1 MRKTSATLGLV
12 AVTGVL
18 LSGCSAAGGDSG
30 SGGTEPI
37 LIAQVGDY
45 SGDFSFYDVPFR
57 DGMQIAVDE
66 VNAAGGVNGQQLEF
80 MTIDGRGDQAE
91 SVRGVEEALDAGAVY
106 ISGTT
111 ASGAWQAQAAV
122 ACDEGVPITTGDG
135 SSPTLVLDAGDCA
148 YHVLM
153 LDTLQGAVGAEY
165 ALDQG
170 YENAYVL
177 LSSDDAYTAG
187 LGAYFADAFAEGGG
201 TVLAEEEFRIGASD
215 YSVQVTNIAAQNPT
229 PDVIYLSMFTPDTPQ
244 FLRQLRA
251 SGIDAPV
258 ISGDGSVDASVLEA
272 GAAAE
277 GLVATFHA
285 WPSEG
290 NETSSFL
297 ETNFP
302 EADISSAPQNI
313 VSAAGYDEVMI
324 MVQAMEAAGEA
335 TPAAIMEALDGLE
348 YTGVTGSLTIDPET
362 RQANKEVTLIGVT
375 DGQYV
380 YIDRFV
386 PSYVPTVR

>member
-1 MRKTSATLGLV
+1 MRKTQTSLGLV
-12 AVTGVL
+12 VATGLL
-18 LSGCSAAGGDSG
+18 LSGCSAAGGDAD
-30 SGGTEPI
+30 TI
-37 LIAQVGDY
+37 VIAQVGDY
-45 SGDFSFYDVPFR
+45 SGDYSFYDVPFR

-66 VNAAGGVNGQQLEF
+66 VNAAGGVDGKQLEF
-80 MTIDGRGDQAE
+80 LTIDGRGDQAE

-106 ISGTT
+106 VSGTT

-122 ACDEGVPITTGDG
+122 ACEEGIPITTGDG
-135 SSPTLVLDAGDCA
+135 SSPTLVLDSGDCA

-153 LDTLQGAVGAEY
+153 LDTIQGAVSAEY

-170 YENAYVL
+170 YERAYVL

-187 LGAYFADAFAEGGG
+187 LGAYFGDAFEQGGG
-201 TVLAEEEFRIGASD
+201 TVVAEEEFRIGAAD
-215 YSVQVTNIAAQNPT
+215 FSVQVTAIAALNPA
-229 PDVIYLSMFTPDTPQ
+229 PDVIYLSMFSPDTPQ
-244 FLRQLRA
+244 LLRQLRA
-251 SGIDAPV
+251 AGIDTPV
-258 ISGDGSVDASVLEA
+258 ISGDGSVDASVLDA

-290 NETSSFL
+290 SSVATFL

-302 EADISSAPQNI
+302 DAELSSTPQNI

-324 MVQAMEAAGEA
+324 MVQAMTAAGDV
-335 TPAAIMEALDGLE
+335 TPATLMEELNGLQ
-348 YTGVTGSLTIDPET
+348 YDGVTGSLTINPET
-362 RQANKEVTLIGVT
+362 RQGDKEVTLIGVT

-380 YIDRFV
+380 FIDSFV
-386 PSYVPTVR
+386 PSYVPSVR